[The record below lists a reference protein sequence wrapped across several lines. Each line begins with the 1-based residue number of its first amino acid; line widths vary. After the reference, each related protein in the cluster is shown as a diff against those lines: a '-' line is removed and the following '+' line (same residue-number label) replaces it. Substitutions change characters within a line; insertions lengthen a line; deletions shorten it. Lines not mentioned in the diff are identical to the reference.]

1 MSNPQDPTPS
11 DPSAEVPPLPPHD
24 AHLAAEAGE
33 EETLGQKRAKRTFW
47 QKFGGEGFIVSV
59 AIHAVLVIIAAFLII
74 SVTKESAKKDPESFS
89 TGSGGGAAGDKAK
102 QFKTRLQP
110 KNPKT
115 TAKTPARITSKSAT
129 ATIALPDVPNVAVSS
144 LNTGLMGGGSSK
156 GFGGG
161 TGGGIGSGTGI
172 GRGNGKNF
180 VSVFGAKLGSAGMI
194 GTFYDLKQTAN
205 KAPTECAPQSGIPAY
220 REAVKEFFQSGWSP
234 GKFQKY
240 YRAPDALIAGQV
252 FIPSRG
258 ADAAPQAYGVEKEVK
273 PSRWV
278 VHYKATVEVP
288 QSMPFRFVGSG
299 DDWLVVRWDR
309 KIALDDGYE
318 RFIVGADGNY
328 KDFKQV
334 VTKEFPIDRKP
345 GSLARLKC
353 GPWIT
358 ATRGTKVP
366 IEIAIGETPG
376 GVFDVYLAIEVARS
390 SSRVNNTFEGE
401 GTLKLFRT
409 NAEPLPDEIKN
420 PGRGLSIDMEAEGW
434 IFKTVRDGVSR

>member
-1 MSNPQDPTPS
+1 MSETPPALPPEEPTTP
-11 DPSAEVPPLPPHD
+11 PPLD
-24 AHLAAEAGE
+24 AVDNAAPE
-33 EETLGQKRAKRTFW
+33 EEGLGQKRTKRTFW
-47 QKFGGEGFIVSV
+47 QKVGGEGFMVSV
-59 AIHAVLVIIAAFLII
+59 GIHIFLVLIAAFLII
-74 SVTKESAKKDPESFS
+74 SVSKESAKKDPNSFS

-115 TAKTPARITSKSAT
+115 TAKTPTRITSKSTT
-129 ATIALPDVPNVAVSS
+129 ATIALPDVPSVAVSS
-144 LNTGLMGGGSSK
+144 MNAGLMGGGSSK

-161 TGGGIGSGTGI
+161 SGGGIGSGMGV

-180 VSVFGAKLGSAGMI
+180 VSLFGAKMGSSGMV
-194 GTFYDLKQTAN
+194 GTFYDLKQTSN
-205 KAPTECAPQSGIPAY
+205 KSPTECAPQSGIGAY
-220 REAVKEFFQSGWSP
+220 REAVKDFFQSGWSP

-240 YRAPDALIAGQV
+240 YRAPEALIAGQV

-288 QSMPFRFVGSG
+288 QSLPFRFVGSG

-318 RFIVGADGNY
+318 HMVVGADGNY
-328 KDFKQV
+328 KDFKPPQV

-345 GSLARLKC
+345 GSLNRLKA

-358 ATRGTKVP
+358 APKGTKVP
-366 IEIAIGETPG
+366 LEIAIGETPG

-390 SSRVNNTFEGE
+390 GSRVNGTFEGE

-409 NAEPLPDEIKN
+409 NAEPLPEEIKK
-420 PGRGLSIDMEAEGW
+420 PGRGLTIDMEAEGW
-434 IFKTVRDGVSR
+434 IFKTVPTGVTR

>member
-1 MSNPQDPTPS
+1 
-11 DPSAEVPPLPPHD
+11 
-24 AHLAAEAGE
+24 
-33 EETLGQKRAKRTFW
+33 
-47 QKFGGEGFIVSV
+47 
-59 AIHAVLVIIAAFLII
+59 
-74 SVTKESAKKDPESFS
+74 FS
-89 TGSGGGAAGDKAK
+89 TGAGGGAAGDKAK

-115 TAKTPARITSKSAT
+115 TAKTPTRITTKST
-129 ATIALPDVPNVAVSS
+129 SATIALPDVPSVAVSS
-144 LNTGLMGGGSSK
+144 MNAGLMGGGSSK

-161 TGGGIGSGTGI
+161 SGGGIGSGIGV

-180 VSVFGAKLGSAGMI
+180 VSLFGAKMGSSGMV
-194 GTFYDLKQTAN
+194 GTFYDLKQTSN
-205 KAPTECAPQSGIPAY
+205 KTPTECAPQSGIGPY
-220 REAVKEFFQSGWSP
+220 REAVKDFFQSGWSP

-240 YRAPDALIAGQV
+240 YRAPEALIAGQV

-258 ADAAPQAYGVEKEVK
+258 ADAAPTAYGVEKEVK

-288 QSMPFRFVGSG
+288 QSLPFRFVGSG

-318 RFIVGADGNY
+318 HMVVGADGNY

-345 GSLARLKC
+345 GSLNRLKA

-358 ATRGTKVP
+358 SPKGTKVP

-390 SSRVNNTFEGE
+390 GSRVNGTFEGE

-409 NAEPLPDEIKN
+409 NAEQLPEEIKK

-434 IFKTVRDGVSR
+434 IFKTVSSGVSR